1 MVQAQLN
8 NIIQMMQAC
17 VNWFTTLLDSVG
29 GGNIYIA
36 FVTIALAA
44 SFLLSRFAGALVIG
58 SDKAGKF
65 IARTYREGKANSHNA
80 DND

>member
-8 NIIQMMQAC
+8 NVMQMMRAC

-36 FVTIALAA
+36 FVTIALAV

-58 SDKAGKF
+58 SDKAW
-65 IARTYREGKANSHNA
+65 KAYKKAYNAPDSKDDNS
-80 DND
+80 